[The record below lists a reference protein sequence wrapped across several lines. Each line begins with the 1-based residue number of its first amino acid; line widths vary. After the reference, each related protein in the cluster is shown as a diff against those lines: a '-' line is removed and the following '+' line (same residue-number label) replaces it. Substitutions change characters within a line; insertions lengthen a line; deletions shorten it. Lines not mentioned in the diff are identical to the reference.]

1 MVSFCGER
9 GKMDQEQVIDKFV
22 VNGTNT
28 LRTFLKIL
36 ENLSSDGLHTWLERQ
51 DTLTTGQNKLHRLL
65 NATDPVTSQFLR
77 QEVDLKK
84 VKHYFE
90 EQGLPFAF
98 KKVEHGTNIFFK
110 VKDEA
115 LAKKALEGILAELT
129 TRPAEVVSQLV
140 KNPNVQT
147 FEEKLKAG
155 KAQEAERLSRVARR
169 QDKSVEATPKMGAI
183 K

>member
-1 MVSFCGER
+1 
-9 GKMDQEQVIDKFV
+9 MDQEQVIDKFV

-28 LRTFLKIL
+28 LRTILKIL

-51 DTLTTGQNKLHRLL
+51 DTPTTGQNKLHRLL

-98 KKVEHGTNIFFK
+98 KKVEQGTNIFFK

-115 LAKKALEGILAELT
+115 LAKKALEGIFAELT
-129 TRPAEVVSQLV
+129 TRPAEVASQLV

-169 QDKSVEATPKMGAI
+169 HAQSSEFAPKTGGLR
-183 K
+183 